1 MGRLFRED
9 FDRERDFVALHG
21 FTFSGRGYVPGQ
33 PIFKQDFTVRRLRQ
47 MYDLRR
53 IGYEAEYLKNLGT
66 APANGHTVP
75 VKPEPAPVTV
85 TAPVGGNI
93 PRRRLSNVGQ
103 RRQAS

>member
-53 IGYEAEYLKNLGT
+53 IGYESEYLKNLGARPLEAT
-66 APANGHTVP
+66 APAP
-75 VKPEPAPVTV
+75 KPVTPV
-85 TAPVGGNI
+85 TPTGGSI
-93 PRRRLSNVGQ
+93 PRRRLNQQIMQ
-103 RRQAS
+103 RKAS